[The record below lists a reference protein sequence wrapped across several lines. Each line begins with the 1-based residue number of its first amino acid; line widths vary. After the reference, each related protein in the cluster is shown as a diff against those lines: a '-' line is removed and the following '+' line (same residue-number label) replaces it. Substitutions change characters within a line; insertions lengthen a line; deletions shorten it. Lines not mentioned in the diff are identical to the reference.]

1 MPNPSCSQDSIFT
14 TRLPADD
21 YLWTAGFFNER
32 FPDVVSPLGWSVVRR
47 LIEPTALRE
56 PLSFLGYDLP
66 EDFPLSKTYHG
77 HVYTN
82 VAAFQRLYRVFPGFV
97 LPEDAGRYFP
107 GGDVSLRYQV
117 PLPSPLRFSAS
128 AVRTLL
134 TEPGWY
140 PLNFVTW
147 DKFAASFDGRVV
159 EISRSMENDSRP
171 APLLHLVERLMDL
184 SLDLL
189 RLHRWSLTYA
199 GVLYGLLQRLL
210 STWIDADRFA
220 EIGADLISGLP
231 NKSTETDLA
240 LWRLARQ
247 AADLGDRKVQLLRD
261 ERFDAFFSALDEA
274 PAGRRF
280 QQTLDDFLTQYGHRS
295 PSLDIRYPAYAD
307 DPARVLAV
315 LVRLLDAEGDPAA
328 RGRAQRERRREAVR
342 QVEHALRRSPLRK
355 LTFRLLLWLTQRYTV
370 LREDQRFYW
379 QKSMHAK
386 RWVFLRIGRLLSDA
400 DFLHAQDDIFFLTL
414 SEVTGVVRG
423 WLDVPGMRRL
433 IANRRAQF
441 EDLQSSP
448 YPAFLEGQVPLGDIG
463 GTGDGRRRRLTGLAA
478 SPGRA
483 RGPALIVSGPAALED
498 AWQRVSADHILVVS
512 STDPAW
518 TPLFLRVSALVMERG
533 GQLSHGAVVAREYG
547 LPAVVGVAGAL
558 DRIADG
564 QLIEVDGQA
573 GIVALLT

>member
-1 MPNPSCSQDSIFT
+1 MLASPSNHTGYFT
-14 TRLPADD
+14 TRLPADN

-32 FPDVVSPLGWSVVRR
+32 FPDIVSPLGWSVVRR
-47 LIEPTALRE
+47 LIEQTAFRE
-56 PLSFLGYDLP
+56 PLSFIGYTLP
-66 EDFPLSKTYHG
+66 DDFPLTKLYQG

-82 VAAFQRLYRVFPGFV
+82 VGVFQRLYRLFPRGLV
-97 LPEDAGRYFP
+97 PEGASRYFP
-107 GGDVSLRYQV
+107 DVDIALCRAV
-117 PLPSPLRFSAS
+117 PFPSPLQILGSVAHTVLSESGWHPFNYLTWRRFVQRFDLKVADCHREIESAGEP
-128 AVRTLL
+128 AGLL
-134 TEPGWY
+134 EQ
-140 PLNFVTW
+140 
-147 DKFAASFDGRVV
+147 
-159 EISRSMENDSRP
+159 
-171 APLLHLVERLMDL
+171 VERLMDASL
-184 SLDLL
+184 SLL

-199 GVLYGLLQRLL
+199 GVLYNLLQRFVAV
-210 STWIDADRFA
+210 WVDADHAR
-220 EIGADLISGLP
+220 EISADLISGLP
-231 NKSTETDLA
+231 NKSMETDVA
-240 LWRLARQ
+240 LWRLAEQ
-247 AADLGDRKVQLLRD
+247 ATRLDQSALQSLQNA
-261 ERFDAFFSALDEA
+261 RFDAFVGQLDA
-274 PAGRRF
+274 SPAGRRF
-280 QQTLDDFLTQYGHRS
+280 RQAFDEFLAYYGHRS
-295 PSLDIRYPAYAD
+295 PSLDIGYPAYAD
-307 DPARVLAV
+307 EPTQALAV
-315 LVRLLDAEGDPAA
+315 VARALDTGEGPAA
-328 RGRAQRERRREAVR
+328 REQAQQERRRA
-342 QVEHALRRSPLRK
+342 ALRRVRRAMQHAPGRR
-355 LTFRLLLWLTQRYTV
+355 RLLEVLLWFTQRYII